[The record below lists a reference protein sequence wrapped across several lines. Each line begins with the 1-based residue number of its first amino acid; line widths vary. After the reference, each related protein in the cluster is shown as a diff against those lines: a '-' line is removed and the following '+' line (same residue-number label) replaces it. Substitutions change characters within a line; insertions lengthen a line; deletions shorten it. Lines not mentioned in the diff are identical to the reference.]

1 MHEMDGDKPLFH
13 EEVGLILDSAVEV
26 HRVLG
31 HGLNEKPYENSLV
44 HEFGLRG
51 ISFIQQPR
59 YPVNYKGARVGEF
72 IPDLVVFERVIV
84 DAKTID
90 RITDYEI
97 GQMLN
102 YLRITGLR
110 VGLII
115 NFKHRRIETRR
126 VIL

>member
-1 MHEMDGDKPLFH
+1 MHEMDDEKKLYH
-13 EEVGLILDSAVEV
+13 EEVGWILDSAVEV
-26 HRVLG
+26 HRELG
-31 HGLNEKPYENSLV
+31 HGLNEKPYENALV
-44 HEFGLRG
+44 RELFLRG
-51 ISFIQQPR
+51 ISFVQQPR
-59 YPVNYKGARVGEF
+59 YPVDYKGVRVGEF
-72 IPDLVVFERVIV
+72 IPDLIVLEKIIV
-84 DAKTID
+84 DTKTID
-90 RITDYEI
+90 QITHYEI